1 MSNAT
6 LDTAAPSPLSASAS
20 SLGTV
25 APLGRVLAVTWIGS
39 VATGIPYNG
48 LFFITKHVFNF
59 TPIANFAL
67 GVMLGI
73 TYIIGSLGTG
83 PLLRRLRDRGLI
95 RNARHALVVLTITM
109 ALLCW
114 LPVIAFFFTPPDSR
128 ASASWSVWAF
138 MAFYSA
144 LCGGF
149 WPIVEAFL
157 SGGRTAA
164 ELRSTT
170 GKFNMTWSSALV
182 FSLWSM
188 VSFDE
193 KGQVLALLISSGMH
207 LLSLVWIV
215 RLPAEPGAHAHQDH
229 PAPSE
234 YRVLLAVHRV
244 LMPASYLVMYALSP
258 QLPAIMSALNINP
271 RWEPAIASSWLI
283 ARVLTFTTLE
293 RWHGWHGRWTTPAM
307 GLTFVLAGFC
317 IAVLSPVL
325 ATGTPGTIMLIMGLL
340 IFGAGAATIYAAA
353 LYYAMEVG
361 SAEVEAGGMH
371 EAMIGVGYTLG
382 PVCGLIPAALAS
394 AGAIAQST
402 ANPLMLGLVGASVA
416 GSVGLAWRV
425 KSRTQQRLET
435 FRNPN

>member
-6 LDTAAPSPLSASAS
+6 LDTAAPSPIAASAS
-20 SLGTV
+20 PLGTV

-59 TPIANFAL
+59 SPIANFAL
-67 GVMLGI
+67 GVMLGV
-73 TYIIGSLGTG
+73 TYIVGSLGTG
-83 PLLRRLRDRGLI
+83 PLLRRLRDRGFI
-95 RNARHALVVLTITM
+95 RNARQALIALSITM
-109 ALLCW
+109 AFLCW
-114 LPVIAFFFTPPDSR
+114 LPVIAFFFTPAESR
-128 ASASWSVWAF
+128 ASASWSVWVF

-193 KGQVLALLISSGMH
+193 QGQVLALLISSAMH
-207 LLSLVWIV
+207 LLALVWVV
-215 RLPAEPGAHAHQDH
+215 RLPVEPGAHAHQDH
-229 PAPSE
+229 AAPSE

-244 LMPASYLVMYALSP
+244 LLPTSYLVMYALSP
-258 QLPAIMSALNINP
+258 QLPAIMSALSINP
-271 RWEPAIASSWLI
+271 RWEPAIASSWLF
-283 ARVLTFTTLE
+283 ARVVTFTTLE
-293 RWHGWHGRWTTPAM
+293 RWHGWHGRWTTPVL
-307 GLTFVLAGFC
+307 GLTSVLVGFC
-317 IAVLSPVL
+317 VAVLSPIIASGTAGVVL
-325 ATGTPGTIMLIMGLL
+325 LIVGLL
-340 IFGAGAATIYAAA
+340 TFGTGAATIYSAA

-361 SAEVEAGGMH
+361 AAEVEAGGMH

-382 PVCGLIPAALAS
+382 PVCGLIPAGLVS
-394 AGAIAQST
+394 AGSITPAI
-402 ANPLMLGLVGASVA
+402 ANPLMLGLVGGSVA
-416 GSVGLAWRV
+416 GAVGLAWRV
-425 KSRTQQRLET
+425 KARTRQRLET